1 MTKKNHFLILLH
13 NMLSNKNYYCFDF
26 DEGNLNIDKIK
37 MQLKISQ
44 VGIVDDVAIVKM
56 Y

>member
-1 MTKKNHFLILLH
+1 
-13 NMLSNKNYYCFDF
+13 MLSNKNYYCFDF
-26 DEGNLNIDKIK
+26 DEGNLNIDKRN

-44 VGIVDDVAIVKM
+44 VGIVDVAIVKM